1 MAHPDGNYGVSL
13 AELRLLM
20 EHRGKDALQK
30 INADYGGVDGLCA
43 KLQTDATNGLP
54 DDSNELEKRRRAFG
68 KNEIPPNPPKSFL
81 RLAWEALTDITLII
95 LLIAALVSLGL
106 SFYRPPAE
114 HASNDSSEQEAGWI
128 EGAAI
133 LIAVIVVVLV
143 TAANDWS
150 KEKQFR
156 GLQSKIETEHK
167 FSVIRGGVAMDIVIR
182 DLVVGDIARVK
193 YGDLLPADGI
203 LIQGNDLKID
213 ESSLTG
219 ESDHIKKSPDH
230 DPILLSGT
238 HAMEGSGKIVI
249 TAVGVNS
256 QTGIIMTLLGATKS
270 KGDSRGSITTGSR
283 EGSSAKVAAGEN
295 GALQNGKKAM
305 DSDVIAEHV
314 AEEESHKTK
323 SVLQGKLSNLA
334 IQIGYI
340 GSIIAAAT
348 VLILVVR
355 YCITQYLV
363 KKEPFR
369 ASDISHFVSFIIV
382 GVTVLVIAVPEG
394 LPLAITLALT
404 YSVKKMMRDNNLVR
418 HLDACETMGNAT
430 SICSD
435 KTGTLTTNRM
445 TAVQSYINERFYR
458 ENQPTWSE
466 LDPKTRELLVEGIS
480 INSGYNSQIIPPPTG
495 TTGQAK
501 QLGNKTECALLG
513 LVVDLGQSYD
523 GFRKKYPEE
532 KLVKVYTFNSER
544 KSMMTVIQREGG
556 GYRIY
561 AKGASE
567 IILSRCKYMLGAGGE
582 VRSFGETQLQEMN
595 RSVIE
600 PMASDGL
607 RTIGVA
613 YKDYVTGVP
622 GENEYQFNENI
633 NLEDE
638 ASIREGM
645 TAIAIVGIQDPVR
658 PEVRDAILKCQQA
671 GITVRMVTGDNINT
685 ARSIATACGILKP
698 GSDFLA
704 LEGKDFNAR
713 IRDSNG
719 QVSQQKLDLIW
730 PNLRVLARAQPSDKY
745 VLVKGII
752 DSKCTKNR
760 EVVAVTGDGTNDAP
774 ALKKA
779 DVGFAMGIA
788 GTDVAKEASDIILTD
803 DNFTS
808 IVKAVMWGRNVY
820 DSIAKFLQ
828 FQLTVNVV
836 AVTIA
841 FIGACAI
848 NDSPLRAVQM
858 LWVNLIMD
866 TLASLALATEMPTED
881 LLKRKPYGRT
891 KSLISRTMVKNIIG
905 HALYQ
910 LSVLFL
916 ILFFGE
922 RFIPHIESGRWA
934 DINSPPS
941 KHFTV
946 IFNAF
951 VLMTLVNEINS
962 RKIHGERNVFKGLF
976 SNPIFCIIWIS
987 TLISQVLIVQFGG
1000 YWFSTAPLDPI
1011 HWGICCAFGLGELI
1025 WGQIIATVPSN
1036 VLPKFFSLGRGEVQ
1050 PTSILVT
1057 GEYDIPEVRHLG
1069 SKDVG
1074 GVTPIHSGAR
1084 PGQILWLLGLTRL
1097 QTQMRVVRAFQ
1108 SGVNSSHPSSLTLNA
1123 GDRFRQSY
1131 RRLRIAKERE
1141 LEKSNKLRQ
1150 NRPEGATKD
1159 KSDMNW

>member
-1 MAHPDGNYGVSL
+1 MTSEFGISL
-13 AELRLLM
+13 LELRQLM
-20 EHRGKDALQK
+20 EHRGSEALEK
-30 INADYGGVDGLCA
+30 INSAYGGVEGLCA
-43 KLQTDATNGLP
+43 KLKSDPNQGLP
-54 DDSNELEKRRRAFG
+54 SNHAGLEERRTVYG
-68 KNEIPPNPPKSFL
+68 KNEIPPNPAKSFW
-81 RLAWEALTDITLII
+81 RLAWEAIQDITLII
-95 LLIAALVSLGL
+95 LLISAVVSLAL
-106 SFYRPPAE
+106 SFYKPPEETGA
-114 HASNDSSEQEAGWI
+114 DSSEQSANWI

-133 LIAVIVVVLV
+133 LVAVIVVVLV
-143 TAANDWS
+143 TALNDWS

-167 FSVIRGGVAMDIVIR
+167 FSVIRDGEPVDISIHE
-182 DLVVGDIARVK
+182 LVVGDIARVK
-193 YGDLLPADGI
+193 YGDLLPADGVI
-203 LIQGNDLKID
+203 IQSNDLKLD

-219 ESDHIKKSPDH
+219 ESDLIRKSPET

-238 HAMEGSGKIVI
+238 HAMEGSGRMLI

-256 QTGIIMTLLGATKS
+256 QTGIIMTLLGATKTEKKTKAEKEAEKKAS
-270 KGDSRGSITTGSR
+270 QTALSN
-283 EGSSAKVAAGEN
+283 VQVN
-295 GALQNGKKAM
+295 GLEAGKKPP
-305 DSDVIAEHV
+305 AEAAPP
-314 AEEESHKTK
+314 AEADDTKTK

-340 GSIIAAAT
+340 GSVVAAAT
-348 VLILVVR
+348 VIILIVR
-355 YCITQYLV
+355 FCVTHYLV
-363 KKEPFR
+363 KGEHFQAK
-369 ASDISHFVSFIIV
+369 DISQFVNFIII

-445 TAVQSYINERFYR
+445 TVVQSFINGQFYK
-458 ENQPTWSE
+458 QATPQFQQ
-466 LDPKTRELLVEGIS
+466 LHQKTRELLVEGVS
-480 INSGYNSQIIPPPTG
+480 VNSGYNSQIVQPVVPG
-495 TTGQAK
+495 GQRT

-513 LVVDLGQSYD
+513 FVLDLGQSYED
-523 GFRKKYPEE
+523 IRKRITEE
-532 KLVKVYTFNSER
+532 DLLKVYTFNSVR
-544 KSMMTVIQREGG
+544 KSMMTVVKLPDNR
-556 GYRIY
+556 GYRLY

-567 IILSRCKYMLGAGGE
+567 IILARCKFIIGAGGRVE
-582 VRSFGETQLQEMN
+582 TFGERDLANMTQN
-595 RSVIE
+595 VIE

-607 RTIGVA
+607 RTIGIA
-613 YKDYVTGVP
+613 YKDYLFDVADSSEVHIDEEP
-622 GENEYQFNENI
+622 NW
-633 NLEDE
+633 EDE
-638 ASIREGM
+638 DTVREGL
-645 TAIAIVGIQDPVR
+645 TALAVVGIQDPVR
-658 PEVRDAILKCQQA
+658 PEVPAAIAKCQRA

-685 ARSIATACGILKP
+685 ARSIATSCGILKP
-698 GSDFLA
+698 SADFLA
-704 LEGKDFNAR
+704 LEGKEFNAR

-719 QVSQQKLDLIW
+719 QVSQQKLDQIW
-730 PNLRVLARAQPSDKY
+730 PKLRVLARAQPTDKY

-752 DSKCTKNR
+752 DSKSTKNR

-820 DSIAKFLQ
+820 DSISKFLQ

-891 KSLISRTMVKNIIG
+891 KSLISRTMVKNIVG
-905 HALYQ
+905 HAIYQ
-910 LSVLFL
+910 LV
-916 ILFFGE
+916 ILFAILFAGDK
-922 RFIPHIESGRWA
+922 FIPNMDNGRWA
-934 DINSPPS
+934 EPNSPPS
-941 KHFTV
+941 KHFTM
-946 IFNAF
+946 IFNTF
-951 VLMTLVNEINS
+951 VLMTLCNEINA
-962 RKIHGERNVFKGLF
+962 RKIHGERNVFKGLL
-976 SNPIFCIIWIS
+976 SNPIFCVIWIV

-1000 YWFSTAPLDPI
+1000 QWVSTSPLSWE
-1011 HWGICCAFGLGELI
+1011 HWIICIALGVGELI
-1025 WGQIIATVPSN
+1025 WGQIIATIPSSI
-1036 VLPKFFSLGRGEVQ
+1036 LPKFFSFGRGEVQ

-1057 GEYDIPEVRHLG
+1057 GEYDIREVSGGSVKELG
-1069 SKDVG
+1069 G
-1074 GVTPIHSGAR
+1074 INTPQNGAR
-1084 PGQILWLLGLTRL
+1084 PGQLLWLLGLTRL
-1097 QTQMRVVRAFQ
+1097 QTQMRVIRAFQ
-1108 SGVNSSHPSSLTLNA
+1108 ASINSSHPSSLTA
-1123 GDRFRQSY
+1123 TASDRLRQSY

-1141 LEKSNKLRQ
+1141 YESR
-1150 NRPEGATKD
+1150 
-1159 KSDMNW
+1159 

>member
-1 MAHPDGNYGVSL
+1 MPHTDGNYGVSVG
-13 AELRLLM
+13 ELRQLM
-20 EHRGKDALQK
+20 EHRGKDALEK
-30 INADYGGVDGLCA
+30 INADYGGVDGLIA
-43 KLQTDATNGLP
+43 KLQTDANNGLP
-54 DDSNELEKRRRAFG
+54 DDINELEKRRRVFG
-68 KNEIPPNPPKSFL
+68 HNEIPPNPPKSFL

-95 LLIAALVSLGL
+95 LLIAALVSVGL
-106 SFYRPPAE
+106 SFYKPPPE
-114 HASNDSSEQEAGWI
+114 RQSNDPSEQDTGWI
-128 EGAAI
+128 EGVAI
-133 LIAVIVVVLV
+133 LIAVVVVVLV

-219 ESDHIKKSPDH
+219 ESDHIKKSPDA

-256 QTGIIMTLLGATKS
+256 QTGIIMTLLGAAKANS
-270 KGDSRGSITTGSR
+270 SARGSVTANGESNQ
-283 EGSSAKVAAGEN
+283 SKAEN
-295 GALQNGKKAM
+295 GVLQSRKKGV
-305 DSDVIAEHV
+305 DSDQIAEHV
-314 AEEESHKTK
+314 AEEEGHKTK

-340 GSIIAAAT
+340 GSIVAAAT

-355 YCITQYLV
+355 HCITQYLV

-369 ASDISHFVSFIIV
+369 TSDISYFVNFIIV

-458 ENQPTWSE
+458 ENNPTWAE
-466 LDPKTRELLVEGIS
+466 LDSKTRDLLVENIS
-480 INSGYNSQIIPPPTG
+480 INGGYNSQIIPPPSG
-495 TTGQAK
+495 TTGQAT

-513 LVVDLGQSYD
+513 LVMDLGQSYD
-523 GFRKKYPEE
+523 AMRKRFPEE
-532 KLVKVYTFNSER
+532 SLVKVYTFNSER
-544 KSMMTVIQREGG
+544 KSMMTVVRREGG

-567 IILSRCKYMLGAGGE
+567 IILARCKYMLGVGGE
-582 VRSFGETQLQEMN
+582 IRNFGEAQLQDMN

-607 RTIGVA
+607 RTIGLA
-613 YKDYVTGVP
+613 YKDYVTGDP
-622 GENEYQFNENI
+622 AENEYLFDENM

-638 ASIREGM
+638 ETIREGM
-645 TAIAIVGIQDPVR
+645 TAIAVVGIQDPVR
-658 PEVRDAILKCQQA
+658 PEVRDAIDKCQRA

-704 LEGKDFNAR
+704 LEGKEFNAR

-820 DSIAKFLQ
+820 DSISKFLQ

-891 KSLISRTMVKNIIG
+891 KSLISRTMVKNIVG

-910 LSVLFL
+910 LAVLFL

-922 RFIPHIESGRWA
+922 KFIPNTDLGRGA
-934 DINSPPS
+934 SFDAPPS
-941 KHFTV
+941 KHFTI

-951 VLMTLVNEINS
+951 VLMTLCNEINS

-976 SNPIFCIIWIS
+976 SNPIFCVIWIG
-987 TLISQVLIVQFGG
+987 TLISQVLIVQYGG
-1000 YWFSTAPLDPI
+1000 RWFSTAPLDLVQ
-1011 HWGICCAFGLGELI
+1011 WGICVAFALGELL
-1025 WGQIIATVPSN
+1025 WGQVIATIPSN

-1057 GEYDIPEVRHLG
+1057 GEYDIPEVRHAG
-1069 SKDVG
+1069 SKEVG
-1074 GVTPIHSGAR
+1074 GITPIHSGAR

-1108 SGVNSSHPSSLTLNA
+1108 SGASSSHPSSLTLNA

-1141 LEKSNKLRQ
+1141 LERINQLQHRGQTRIS
-1150 NRPEGATKD
+1150 ETSKD
-1159 KSDMNW
+1159 KSDLKW

>member
-1 MAHPDGNYGVSL
+1 MAYGVTVD
-13 AELRLLM
+13 ELKALM
-20 EHRGKDALQK
+20 ECRGMEAKER
-30 INADYGGVDGLCA
+30 IESDYGGTTGLCQ
-43 KLQTDATNGLP
+43 KLSTDPANGLP
-54 DDSNELEKRRRAFG
+54 EDPEEVKRRRQVFG
-68 KNEIPPNPPKSFL
+68 ANEIPPAPSKSFFTL
-81 RLAWEALTDITLII
+81 VWEAIQDVTLII
-95 LLIAALVSLGL
+95 LLVCSIVSLGL
-106 SFYRPPAE
+106 ALWAMYGPKTENPGGGHDE
-114 HASNDSSEQEAGWI
+114 SENSANWI
-128 EGAAI
+128 EGCAI
-133 LIAVIVVVLV
+133 LISVVVVVLV
-143 TAANDWS
+143 TALNDWT

-156 GLQSKIETEHK
+156 GLQAKIETEHK
-167 FSVIRGGVAMDIVIR
+167 FSVVRGGHSIEIIVNE
-182 DLVVGDIARVK
+182 LVVGDVANVK

-203 LIQGNDLKID
+203 IIQSNDLKID

-219 ESDHIKKSPDH
+219 ESDLIKKSPEH
-230 DPILLSGT
+230 DPVLLSGT
-238 HAMEGSGKIVI
+238 HVMEGSGKMLV
-249 TAVGVNS
+249 TAVGIHS
-256 QTGIIMTLLGATKS
+256 QTGIIMALLGATKAEG
-270 KGDSRGSITTGSR
+270 GDKTPPKSPQNRAI
-283 EGSSAKVAAGEN
+283 AAN
-295 GALQNGKKAM
+295 GLEATQNGKLSAPLEPPV
-305 DSDVIAEHV
+305 DDEPT
-314 AEEESHKTK
+314 KTK

-340 GSIIAAAT
+340 GSVVAAAT
-348 VLILVVR
+348 VIILVVR
-355 YCITQYLV
+355 HCITFYAV
-363 KKEPFR
+363 KKQPFTM
-369 ASDISHFVSFIIV
+369 SDVSYFVNFIIV

-404 YSVKKMMRDNNLVR
+404 YSVKKMMKDNNLVR

-445 TAVQSYINERFYR
+445 TVVQSFINDRFYR
-458 ENQPTWSE
+458 EVQPTWSE
-466 LDPKTRELLVEGIS
+466 LDSKTRDLLLGGIC
-480 INSGYNSQIIPPPTG
+480 INSGYNSNVVPSETPGQLPT
-495 TTGQAK
+495 QV
-501 QLGNKTECALLG
+501 GNKSECAMLQFM
-513 LVVDLGQSYD
+513 VELGQDY
-523 GFRKKYPEE
+523 RAVRREHPEE
-532 KLVKVYTFNSER
+532 TLVKVFTFNSAR
-544 KSMMTVIQREGG
+544 KSMMTVVKREGG
-556 GYRIY
+556 GYRVY
-561 AKGASE
+561 SKGASE
-567 IILSRCKYMLGAGGE
+567 IIMARCKFILGAGGQ
-582 VRSFGETQLQEMN
+582 VKPFGDQQYADIN

-607 RTIGVA
+607 RTMGLA
-613 YKDYVTGVP
+613 FKDYVP
-622 GENEYQFNENI
+622 GTPGLNEYQFDENL
-633 NLEDE
+633 NLDDE
-638 ASIREGM
+638 ESVREGM

-658 PEVRDAILKCQQA
+658 PEVRAAIEKCQRA

-698 GSDFLA
+698 GADFLA
-704 LEGKDFNAR
+704 LEGKEFNAR

-730 PNLRVLARAQPSDKY
+730 PTLRVLARAQPSDKY

-752 DSKCTKNR
+752 DSKATKNR

-866 TLASLALATEMPTED
+866 TLASLALATEMPTEE
-881 LLKRKPYGRT
+881 LLERKPYGRT
-891 KSLISRTMVKNIIG
+891 KSLISRTMVKNIVG

-910 LSVLFL
+910 LIILFG
-916 ILFFGE
+916 ILFFGDK
-922 RFIPHIESGRWA
+922 IVPDLPSGRWA
-934 DINSPPS
+934 ALGSPPS
-941 KHFTV
+941 RHFTF
-946 IFNAF
+946 IFNVF
-951 VLMTLVNEINS
+951 VLMTLCNELNC
-962 RKIHGERNVFKGLF
+962 RKIHGERNVFKGVF
-976 SNPIFCIIWIS
+976 SNPIFCIIWFS
-987 TLISQVLIVQFGG
+987 TLILQIVIVEFGG
-1000 YWFSTAPLDPI
+1000 KWFWTAPLTPLQ
-1011 HWGICCAFGLGELI
+1011 WGISVALGLGEFI
-1025 WGQIIATVPSN
+1025 WGQVIATIPGN

-1057 GEYDIPEVRHLG
+1057 GEYDIPEVRTAAGKELG
-1069 SKDVG
+1069 SVIPSQQNG
-1074 GVTPIHSGAR
+1074 R

-1108 SGVNSSHPSSLTLNA
+1108 SGVNTSHPSSLTLDA

-1141 LEKSNKLRQ
+1141 LERLSQLRAGGQTRVAPASPTTHKSTN
-1150 NRPEGATKD
+1150 NMTFH
-1159 KSDMNW
+1159 